1 MSSMLKNLPN
11 IHWKK
16 KKEKPLESLSLFKNQ
31 LGSLNFTQNQLSR
44 PKVLEIGK
52 WVCSKCR
59 NGAIKRETVFSR
71 IILFKSTKHWKEK
84 KKIQVALTLAISSA
98 LIRTNSFLLWEP
110 AMSRPLV
117 SIYSLPHKKKNP
129 PISTHSITIFPRLS
143 LSVSHHSKTHKTRN
157 FSSSLSVLSVLA
169 HSLSLPVQENT
180 TLQYYYEREEIYIGR
195 ENFRS
200 VNFNYN
206 KIP

>member
-1 MSSMLKNLPN
+1 MLKNLPN

-59 NGAIKRETVFSR
+59 NGAIKRETMFSR
-71 IILFKSTKHWKEK
+71 IILFKSTKHWKER

-110 AMSRPLV
+110 AMSLPLV
-117 SIYSLPHKKKNP
+117 SIYSLSHKKKP
-129 PISTHSITIFPRLS
+129 LQSQLTISLSSPLS
-143 LSVSHHSKTHKTRN
+143 LFLSLITQKPTKLETLALLSLYFQFYPTLSASQFKKTRHY
-157 FSSSLSVLSVLA
+157 S
-169 HSLSLPVQENT
+169 T
-180 TLQYYYEREEIYIGR
+180 TMRERRYI
-195 ENFRS
+195 
-200 VNFNYN
+200 
-206 KIP
+206 

>member
-1 MSSMLKNLPN
+1 MILYQLKEINKLSMSSMLKNLPN

-71 IILFKSTKHWKEK
+71 IILFKSTKH
-84 KKIQVALTLAISSA
+84 
-98 LIRTNSFLLWEP
+98 
-110 AMSRPLV
+110 
-117 SIYSLPHKKKNP
+117 
-129 PISTHSITIFPRLS
+129 
-143 LSVSHHSKTHKTRN
+143 
-157 FSSSLSVLSVLA
+157 
-169 HSLSLPVQENT
+169 
-180 TLQYYYEREEIYIGR
+180 
-195 ENFRS
+195 
-200 VNFNYN
+200 
-206 KIP
+206 